1 MYMQS
6 NPKKGDAGKNG
17 RHNFINLTLQAG
29 KDGEG
34 KYGGSGV
41 PFATCRAFYSQG
53 KDKSTDEYLPSLW
66 VTVKAFGEK
75 GKDIDDVPTV
85 LALANITKG
94 SKFDVK
100 GRLGLEEWTNGNGEK
115 QSTLVIFATEVKAAA
130 GNGAATDD
138 EPQP

>member
-1 MYMQS
+1 MQP
-6 NPKKGDAGKNG
+6 NPKKGDANKNG

-34 KYGGSGV
+34 KYGSSGV

-53 KDKSTDEYLPSLW
+53 KDKSSDEYLPSIW

-75 GKDIDDVPTV
+75 GKDIDEVPPV
-85 LALANITKG
+85 LALANLAKG
-94 SKFDVK
+94 EKFDVK
-100 GRLGLEEWTNGNGEK
+100 GRLGLEEWTNSEDEK
-115 QSTLVIFATEVKAAA
+115 QSNLVIFATEVKAVA
-130 GNGAATDD
+130 GKGAAADD